1 MWEPGQGWPVLGQIL
16 IFQKPETPTL
26 APLKQSSHIVRS
38 NMFPEEAKRLQ
49 RSRTKV
55 DEDVEGGPEGLVLA
69 TSWSAGH
76 FIPSVVLSYSLCFV
90 DSCCPV
96 GWLQEQKRCFYISYT
111 PRSFEESQKYCTS
124 LSSKLAVFREP
135 EKYYYYY
142 VSMPLSIF

>member
-38 NMFPEEAKRLQ
+38 KMFPEEAKRLQ

-76 FIPSVVLSYSLCFV
+76 FIPSVVAVIFSLLCRLLLSSGMATGTEKML
-90 DSCCPV
+90 
-96 GWLQEQKRCFYISYT
+96 LHLIH
-111 PRSFEESQKYCTS
+111 SQK
-124 LSSKLAVFREP
+124 FRGEP
-135 EKYYYYY
+135 E
-142 VSMPLSIF
+142 VLHISVLQTGCIQRT